1 MFWLTVMVTVM
12 RTDERGCPCAGQRR
26 QQVSGST
33 KSPNGDPA
41 LGLGSDAGDT

>member
-12 RTDERGCPCAGQRR
+12 RTDERGVLCRPEETAGVGEHKGFR
-26 QQVSGST
+26 T
-33 KSPNGDPA
+33 DPA